1 MNEKSEKETIIKSII
16 FINFYSLNPRK
27 RKIIKPN
34 FIGRTRFQNDSHFIV
49 RNWLFIAATGQFGE
63 ALLWLGEPD

>member
-27 RKIIKPN
+27 FKIIKPN

-49 RNWLFIAATGQFGE
+49 RN
-63 ALLWLGEPD
+63 